1 MAARKT
7 HTVEQR
13 LAHMLIVQQL
23 MRNGKGTCAI
33 ARATNRSPAAITRD
47 KKRVIADWKRELV
60 EHYDDARAVLM
71 HQTDAVLDAAW
82 TSFAESRSKR
92 IVTTKRVK
100 SSTRGGQPSN
110 EAVVVEEQQ
119 YGDPRFLNICMDAI
133 RKKADILGIDAPK
146 QVKADVTSK
155 TLTVHADIGLQETM
169 ELLESIVGQ
178 RTDQAA
184 LPEYVQAGPVLP
196 PPLRTQEGG
205 CGTPV
210 DTGQVQGGAEQ
221 PQRTP

>member
-1 MAARKT
+1 MPARKT
-7 HTVEQR
+7 KNAAER
-13 LAHMLIVQQL
+13 AAHMLVVQEFI
-23 MRNGKGTCAI
+23 RKGQGTSQI
-33 ARATNRSPAAITRD
+33 ARQTNRTPAAITQD
-47 KKRVIADWKRELV
+47 KKKILKVWMEDIGNNREQYV
-60 EHYDDARAVLM
+60 ATLM
-71 HQTDAVLDAAW
+71 MQTDAVLDAAW

-184 LPEYVQAGPVLP
+184 LSEHVQAGPVFP

-210 DTGQVQGGAEQ
+210 DTGQVQGGAAGTE
-221 PQRTP
+221 REA

>member
-1 MAARKT
+1 
-7 HTVEQR
+7 
-13 LAHMLIVQQL
+13 
-23 MRNGKGTCAI
+23 
-33 ARATNRSPAAITRD
+33 
-47 KKRVIADWKRELV
+47 
-60 EHYDDARAVLM
+60 
-71 HQTDAVLDAAW
+71 
-82 TSFAESRSKR
+82 
-92 IVTTKRVK
+92 
-100 SSTRGGQPSN
+100 
-110 EAVVVEEQQ
+110 
-119 YGDPRFLNICMDAI
+119 MDAI

-184 LPEYVQAGPVLP
+184 LSEHVQAGPVFP

-210 DTGQVQGGAEQ
+210 DTGQVQGGAAGTE
-221 PQRTP
+221 REA